1 MPFTFSSFSGACYYV
16 SENKVS
22 AAQAAA
28 QCGAI
33 EGGRLAL
40 VADDSDLDS
49 LVAAQ
54 ISVKDKWIGAWN
66 LEQGR

>member
-1 MPFTFSSFSGACYYV
+1 MPFNFSSYSGACYYV

-33 EGGRLAL
+33 KGGRLVL
-40 VADDSDLDS
+40 VADENDLDS
-49 LVAAQ
+49 FVTAQ
-54 ISVKDKWIGAWN
+54 ISVKDKWIGALN